1 MTKRNSVCAGI
12 DSPRVPTSMQRH
24 QFAIQFQARS
34 GASSSE
40 DASSSATAMGTWPQ
54 DLNHPHGS
62 DPSGTTSSAHHFGYT
77 SEIPPVPLPPG
88 SPSYPQGE
96 AYPLQ
101 SEIQQQHRVLH
112 THIFKEVVATPQSG
126 HPNRLMVTEV
136 DRWGEERNR
145 QPEFFFNGIV
155 GHVRSDDGGNIN
167 SWDQATRLA
176 NYWRRFY
183 NIPEVHDENT
193 SWNSSWHNYQQPSD
207 NADRTSEG
215 HEVPPES
222 EMEDDA
228 SITANLGTL
237 PIPSQIYQLA
247 TVLHNILISDK
258 NSNAAILEKLE
269 NPQDDL
275 NASPIQVF
283 TAGDLA
289 HLASHLAATSQTL
302 AQHAQNLEMEDLS
315 EIDN

>member
-101 SEIQQQHRVLH
+101 SGNPTTASSASHSHFQGGRGNS
-112 THIFKEVVATPQSG
+112 P
-126 HPNRLMVTEV
+126 
-136 DRWGEERNR
+136 
-145 QPEFFFNGIV
+145 V
-155 GHVRSDDGGNIN
+155 GSSKPPYGDGGR
-167 SWDQATRLA
+167 SLG
-176 NYWRRFY
+176 RRTEPPAGIFLQ
-183 NIPEVHDENT
+183 
-193 SWNSSWHNYQQPSD
+193 WNCWSC
-207 NADRTSEG
+207 
-215 HEVPPES
+215 
-222 EMEDDA
+222 
-228 SITANLGTL
+228 
-237 PIPSQIYQLA
+237 
-247 TVLHNILISDK
+247 
-258 NSNAAILEKLE
+258 
-269 NPQDDL
+269 
-275 NASPIQVF
+275 
-283 TAGDLA
+283 
-289 HLASHLAATSQTL
+289 
-302 AQHAQNLEMEDLS
+302 
-315 EIDN
+315 